1 MSLTV
6 RAFRSSDAK
15 AVADVRRAVAP
26 FLICTPQSVA
36 WEAVNAPAAQHFQIL
51 VAELD
56 GRLIGAAKTGLV
68 HDSTLPGQAVANPMV
83 HPAHRGHGAGRALL
97 AAAEERLAALG
108 ATRISA
114 WVGDDGRSPEFAER
128 NGYRRSRTSRFL
140 RLDLARTPL
149 PPLPDRLPPGVELRT
164 AADFGA
170 DPHPLY
176 VLDAEATCDEP
187 GDMPSDAMSYEDWL
201 TSTWEHPDIDLGL
214 TTVAVVDGEPAAF
227 SAVAAD
233 GLGRCSSAMTGSK
246 RAFRGRGLA
255 KLAKLRALHE
265 ARAAGCTEAFTGNDA
280 TNAPML
286 AINRAFGYQPYATEW
301 RCLRDLKDELPGTRP
316 SANGQDESSRDI
328 RKPV

>member
-6 RAFRSSDAK
+6 RAFRPSDAK

-26 FLICTPQSVA
+26 FLVCTPQSVA
-36 WEAVNAPAAQHFQIL
+36 WEAANAPAAQHFHLL

-56 GRLIGAAKTGLV
+56 GRLVGAAKTGLI
-68 HDSTLPGQAVANPMV
+68 HDSTVPGQAVANPMV

-108 ATRISA
+108 ATRIQASA
-114 WVGDDGRSPEFAER
+114 HEDGRSTEFADR
-128 NGYRRSRTSRFL
+128 NGYRRSRTSSFL

-149 PPLPDRLPPGVELRT
+149 PPLPAHLPPCVELRT
-164 AADFGA
+164 AAEFGA
-170 DPHPLY
+170 DPYPLY
-176 VLDAEATCDEP
+176 ELDAEATSDEP
-187 GDMPSDAMSYEDWL
+187 GDVPSDAMSYEDWL
-201 TSTWEHPDIDLGL
+201 ADTWERPDLDLGL

-233 GLGRCSSAMTGSK
+233 GLGRCLSAMTGAK

-286 AINRAFGYQPYATEW
+286 AINEAFGYEPFATQW
-301 RCLRDLKDELPGTRP
+301 SCLRDL
-316 SANGQDESSRDI
+316 
-328 RKPV
+328 